1 MRRLHPFAVGSVLAG
16 LVVGGVAGTAV
27 LNLKAIAMLALF
39 MAAGAAIAALVCRRW
54 PGLAAPAWKL
64 WPMAVVTNPL
74 FMVGVYWTIDQ
85 YECLLRRSRGWDCL
99 FADFGWMLAA
109 LCLLPPA
116 VGLAVRWWRPS

>member
-1 MRRLHPFAVGSVLAG
+1 MRHLHPFAAGSVLAA
-16 LVVGGVAGTAV
+16 LVVGGVAGTVA
-27 LNLKAIAMLALF
+27 LNPKAIVMLALF

-85 YECLLRRSRGWDCL
+85 YDCLLGRSRGWDCL
-99 FADFGWMLAA
+99 FAEFGPVLAA

-116 VGLAVRWWRPS
+116 VGLATRWWRPS

>member
-1 MRRLHPFAVGSVLAG
+1 MRRLHPFAAGSVLAG
-16 LVVGGVAGTAV
+16 LAVGGMAGTAV
-27 LNLKAIAMLALF
+27 LNLRAIVMLALF

-64 WPMAVVTNPL
+64 WPTAVVTNPL

-85 YECLLRRSRGWDCL
+85 YECLLRRSRGGWDCL
-99 FADFGWMLAA
+99 FSDFGWMLAA

-116 VGLAVRWWRPS
+116 VLARS